1 MRHTLAVEK
10 RGSRWAIVAK
20 QPVIQRTATGVRVRT
35 GQLWGKATPDRV
47 VARFD
52 DEREAFFTM
61 GKLEARLS
69 NQ

>member
-1 MRHTLAVEK
+1 MSTTLAVQK

-20 QPVIQRTATGVRVRT
+20 QSVIQRTATGVRVRI
-35 GQLWGKATPDRV
+35 GQLWAKPKRDRV
-47 VARFD
+47 VASFD

-69 NQ
+69 R